1 MNDYKVDFDGRYAFI
16 PLFETSKHHVNL
28 RENLSYQTAYNLVS
42 GINAMLDI
50 VDKEN
55 NTK

>member
-1 MNDYKVDFDGRYAFI
+1 MNDYKVDFDGIYAFI
-16 PLFETSKHHVNL
+16 TLSETSKHHVNL
-28 RENLSYQTAYNLVS
+28 RENLSYSTAYSLAS